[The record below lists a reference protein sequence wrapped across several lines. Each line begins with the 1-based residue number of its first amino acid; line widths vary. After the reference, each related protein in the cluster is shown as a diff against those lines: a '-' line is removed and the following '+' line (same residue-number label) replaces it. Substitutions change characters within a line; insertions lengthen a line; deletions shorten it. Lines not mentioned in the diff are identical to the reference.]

1 MQDIIAEM
9 LKQAVALHM
18 NEEADTISGTLMEMF
33 VSSVDKTHTF
43 KNLPTD
49 ALRVYFIEPNYE
61 LMRQTILCEQIIAHG
76 FASDFIHINVIPKEN
91 TELCKA
97 VESEFIPML
106 KDKSKFRII
115 DPQELLAPLEG
126 NEKYSKLLEYL
137 RKRYW

>member
-1 MQDIIAEM
+1 
-9 LKQAVALHM
+9 
-18 NEEADTISGTLMEMF
+18 
-33 VSSVDKTHTF
+33 VDKTNRKRLDRYAHLIETSEHL
-43 KNLPTD
+43 LPPKEGISHS
-49 ALRVYFIEPNYE
+49 VYFIEPNYE

>member
-1 MQDIIAEM
+1 
-9 LKQAVALHM
+9 
-18 NEEADTISGTLMEMF
+18 
-33 VSSVDKTHTF
+33 
-43 KNLPTD
+43 
-49 ALRVYFIEPNYE
+49 
-61 LMRQTILCEQIIAHG
+61 MRQITTYERKDFKMQIIENLKVKEKLYIEKLENG
-76 FASDFIHINVIPKEN
+76 LTVMIIPKEN

-106 KDKSKFRII
+106 KDKSKFHII